1 MYVQKTGILERAPT
15 PQEEIE
21 SMESL
26 DLAPSVAAIASHVRM
41 MTQRA
46 VEAGE
51 LLPYG
56 GSRYKTAPHPWD
68 CANLS
73 RCVAGEALPPTQVG

>member
-1 MYVQKTGILERAPT
+1 MHIQKTGILERAPT
-15 PQEEIE
+15 PQEDIE
-21 SMESL
+21 SLESL

-56 GSRYKTAPHPWD
+56 PGRYRLTPHPWD
-68 CANLS
+68 H
-73 RCVAGEALPPTQVG
+73 GGALPPRPCHRH

>member
-1 MYVQKTGILERAPT
+1 MHIQKTGILEVAPT
-15 PQEEIE
+15 QQEDVE

-41 MTQRA
+41 TTLA
-46 VEAGE
+46 ALEAGG

-56 GSRYKTAPHPWD
+56 GSRYKTVPHPWD
-68 CANLS
+68 RFSN
-73 RCVAGEALPPTQVG
+73 